1 MKGKKLFPLLLRIV
15 VSIALIG
22 YFLLILTQ
30 KQGGLATAFHKL
42 LSAFADA
49 SLQWLLPALLLHLV
63 GYSLISLRWKI
74 LLKAQAVEARF
85 AQLFLFYFMAA
96 FFNLVLP
103 STIGGDA
110 VRAVESRTLTGST
123 AKSAMVVIIERLTGL
138 LALILIAAAA
148 LALRLSERSGRV
160 QFIWLFLGL
169 GILGFFLLT
178 VLAHPR
184 LGPKILKGLLKLLPI
199 RLRPTVERAYEAVA
213 VYYRRPGI
221 LLLSLA
227 ISLLFQFNM
236 VVYYY
241 LIALALGQQPLF
253 LDFMLFI
260 PVMIFLLMV
269 VPAINGLGVRT
280 AGFKELMRFPA
291 AYALAAEMLDLG
303 MRIGYGLLGGL
314 LFLIYRRPK
323 DHSHNSQPDSGS

>member
-1 MKGKKLFPLLLRIV
+1 MKGKRLFFLLLRIS
-15 VSIALIG
+15 VSAVLIG
-22 YFLLILTQ
+22 YFLLVLAR
-30 KQGGLATAFHKL
+30 KQGGLAAAVNKL
-42 LSAFADA
+42 FSAFADA

-63 GYSLISLRWKI
+63 GFCLLSLRWKI

-123 AKSAMVVIIERLTGL
+123 AKSATVVIIERLTGL
-138 LALILIAAAA
+138 LALVLIAAAA
-148 LALRLSERSGRV
+148 LALRLSEESGRAR
-160 QFIWLFLGL
+160 FAWLFLGL
-169 GILGFFLLT
+169 GILGFFLLA

-184 LGPKILKGLLKLLPI
+184 LAPRILKGICRLLPA

-213 VYYRRPGI
+213 VYYRRPAI
-221 LLLSLA
+221 LLLSLS

-253 LDFMLFI
+253 LDFMLLI

-280 AGFKELMRFPA
+280 AGFKGLMRFPA

-303 MRIGYGLLGGL
+303 MRIGYGLVGGL

-323 DHSHNSQPDSGS
+323 DHPRSS